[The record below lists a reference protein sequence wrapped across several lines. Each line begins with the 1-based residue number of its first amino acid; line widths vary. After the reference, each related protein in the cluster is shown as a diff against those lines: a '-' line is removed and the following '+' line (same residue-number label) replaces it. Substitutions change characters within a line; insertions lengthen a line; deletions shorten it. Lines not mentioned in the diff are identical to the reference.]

1 MEAVAWGR
9 LFRGELFRANCPG
22 VKAREQLSRG
32 WLSMGYY
39 SGVVVRGRSPGL
51 IVLRGISWGGGNCPG
66 GWGVGGGSYLAG
78 DFIESFQ
85 LMVSVLNVFKR
96 KLLNLVFSKALPRN
110 QGYFCFIQITSQ
122 MVLWTALFINLLMIL
137 IY

>member
-1 MEAVAWGR
+1 MSGGESQGAIVQGVVVHGV
-9 LFRGELFRANCPG
+9 LFGGSCPRKESGFNCSEGNFMGRGELSGG
-22 VKAREQLSRG
+22 V
-32 WLSMGYY
+32 
-39 SGVVVRGRSPGL
+39 
-51 IVLRGISWGGGNCPG
+51 GG
-66 GWGVGGGSYLAG
+66 GGGSYLAG

>member
-32 WLSMGYY
+32 WLSKGYY
-39 SGVVVRGRSPGL
+39 SGVIVRGRSPVL
-51 IVLRGISWGGGNCPG
+51 IVQRGISWGGGNCSG
-66 GWGVGGGSYLAG
+66 GCYLAG
-78 DFIESFQ
+78 DFIELFQ

-110 QGYFCFIQITSQ
+110 QDYFCFIQITSQ

-137 IY
+137 IC

>member
-39 SGVVVRGRSPGL
+39 SGVIVRGRSPGL
-51 IVLRGISWGGGNCPG
+51 IVLRGISWGGGKVVRASCS
-66 GWGVGGGSYLAG
+66 GGS
-78 DFIESFQ
+78 
-85 LMVSVLNVFKR
+85 
-96 KLLNLVFSKALPRN
+96 
-110 QGYFCFIQITSQ
+110 SQ
-122 MVLWTALFINLLMIL
+122 
-137 IY
+137 